1 MRRAL
6 ASSLLLISTAVQAED
21 PTADLQQTHA
31 EKSVLEARLSGLPE
45 REQRLNAE
53 LTGEVRTLF
62 RLRRGGMLPLFSGLD
77 AMLGHA
83 SRMAHYEKLTRKTL
97 RELEQVRGER
107 ERLSKESLAL
117 DAKLAAVEE
126 AAAGYVQVQQQ
137 LVQEAV
143 ARQEAVAAPVVPQQ
157 TYGLSL
163 AGGMPLPGERFT
175 DQVGGLALPVAG
187 AASISDSERPGDDG
201 RGLKFEAQP
210 GASVR
215 AAAAGK
221 VAFAERQS
229 LYGLMVI
236 VEHDHRY
243 RTVYG
248 GLSSIDVQVG
258 DAISKSARI
267 GSAGEAVYFEVRRDA
282 RSQDAR

>member
-1 MRRAL
+1 
-6 ASSLLLISTAVQAED
+6 
-21 PTADLQQTHA
+21 
-31 EKSVLEARLSGLPE
+31 
-45 REQRLNAE
+45 
-53 LTGEVRTLF
+53 
-62 RLRRGGMLPLFSGLD
+62 
-77 AMLGHA
+77 MLGHA

-107 ERLSKESLAL
+107 ERLSKESLVL
-117 DAKLAAVEE
+117 DAKLAAAEE
-126 AAAGYVQVQQQ
+126 AAASYVEVQQELIQ
-137 LVQEAV
+137 QAVVRQQEAV
-143 ARQEAVAAPVVPQQ
+143 LAAPAQPS
-157 TYGLSL
+157 YGLTL
-163 AGGMPLPGERFT
+163 AGGASVATLERFT

-187 AASISDSERPGDDG
+187 AANIRDAERPGDDG
-201 RGLKFEAQP
+201 SGLSFASQG

-248 GLSSIDVQVG
+248 GLASIDVQVG
-258 DAISKSARI
+258 DSVSKSARI
-267 GSAGEAVYFEVRRDA
+267 GSAGDTPVYFEVRRDS
-282 RSQDAR
+282 RSQDARRWLGL